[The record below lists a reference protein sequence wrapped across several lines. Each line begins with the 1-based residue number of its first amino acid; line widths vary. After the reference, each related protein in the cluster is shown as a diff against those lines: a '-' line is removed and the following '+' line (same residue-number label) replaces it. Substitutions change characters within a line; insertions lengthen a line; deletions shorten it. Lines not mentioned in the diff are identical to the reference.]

1 MVGKGKADN
10 IMFEVNPEVQVLILI
25 NNYKFSE
32 ILSLILDVK
41 IQERWRWESQ
51 STIGKI
57 IIEIWH

>member
-41 IQERWRWESQ
+41 IQER
-51 STIGKI
+51 
-57 IIEIWH
+57 